1 MIGSQ
6 ELLIAITCN
15 KEVGL
20 IRKRRHFM
28 FSPEEIFSL
37 IQEDAEALENRG
49 LLQQVIHRLSADHC
63 PRQVLLNRIISVFG
77 RERLTRLLIE
87 ESFTRV

>member
-15 KEVGL
+15 KRVGFFP
-20 IRKRRHFM
+20 RRIQFLY
-28 FSPEEIFSL
+28 SQEEISAFVAGN
-37 IQEDAEALENRG
+37 AEALENRG